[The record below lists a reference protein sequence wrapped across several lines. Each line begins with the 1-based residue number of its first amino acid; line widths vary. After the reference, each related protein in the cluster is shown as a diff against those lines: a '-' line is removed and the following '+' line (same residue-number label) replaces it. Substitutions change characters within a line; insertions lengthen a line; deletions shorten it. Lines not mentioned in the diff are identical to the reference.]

1 MQSTAYQQELDR
13 TRSFK
18 SQLLKLESI
27 VNKPGD
33 TAQINQVSLFP
44 LAFWVLQEQVVAG
57 APLHMSA
64 AAPHRQREFLSHR
77 GNSFVVRVGQFG
89 RDTHAGFVPISKRSD

>member
-1 MQSTAYQQELDR
+1 MFDLSNYSPVLTAGNKLQNKRSKMQSTAYQQELDR

-33 TAQINQVSLFP
+33 TAQINQVFFLRFQP
-44 LAFWVLQEQVVAG
+44 AFVINNYL
-57 APLHMSA
+57 L
-64 AAPHRQREFLSHR
+64 
-77 GNSFVVRVGQFG
+77 
-89 RDTHAGFVPISKRSD
+89 

>member
-33 TAQINQVSLFP
+33 TAQINQVSLFR
-44 LAFWVLQEQVVAG
+44 FQ
-57 APLHMSA
+57 
-64 AAPHRQREFLSHR
+64 LSGPQKKPR
-77 GNSFVVRVGQFG
+77 FVG
-89 RDTHAGFVPISKRSD
+89 RFPSTYVPRRPP